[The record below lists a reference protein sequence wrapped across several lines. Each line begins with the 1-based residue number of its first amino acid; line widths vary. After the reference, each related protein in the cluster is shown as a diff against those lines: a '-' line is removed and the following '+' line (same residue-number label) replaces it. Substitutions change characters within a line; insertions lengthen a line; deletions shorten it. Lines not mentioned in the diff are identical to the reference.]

1 MSMSRKA
8 KIWLVI
14 LAIPVVLVVAGIVV
28 LKMMFTSEKLKS
40 IVIPRAESATGRS
53 VAINDI
59 SLVVFPSIALRMEGV
74 SISNRQGEGFS
85 PAPLLTLDA
94 LRLNLK
100 LLPLFRSRIEVTSL
114 ELDRPR
120 IVLEVNSRNE
130 TNYSNLTGGG
140 SPAAP
145 STPAGGGAP
154 PGTPTP
160 KGGGAAPGSS
170 PSPGVKGPEPS
181 GSTAPKTEN
190 GPGFSVSSTASFL
203 VSNLLVNNGSV
214 DYVNFKDSSATRV
227 RNLSLAMDIGTEG
240 DRIIISGNAV
250 TDSLSYGTVE
260 TPMLEGL
267 RLRLDSRM
275 SYDLSKDLLEF
286 EKGDMTFQDMR
297 LALKGTVSHVRT
309 NSVLDIAVGS
319 DSLNIADLFSLV
331 PKEYLKKAEGI
342 RGTGIA
348 RIHIAVT
355 GTLTDSTTADIAGTV
370 AATGA
375 SIQYPQLP
383 KPISDIT
390 LLSGFTRTKTKQEFH
405 IEKMTASLGGAPF
418 SLAMSVVNFDK
429 PYLTL
434 SAAGSLNLATVP
446 EYYPLE
452 KGTELGGEMKLDIH
466 IEGKVSDPKSMRAS
480 GSMTFQDVS
489 AKTAGTAK
497 PVRKLNG
504 ALTFNNDVVET
515 AKLSLLI
522 GESDMTLSCRVKNYL
537 SLVSKDKNAPQAAAT
552 MTLQSTHLYARDI
565 MTEQAAPVAG
575 TPKQGGAQPV
585 PGTAEGPKGGKVQ
598 PASVTAETPNA
609 GRPATSKTTQVSGKA
624 AFPLPAMDIDAS
636 AAIGTLTLEKFE
648 FTNIKGAMHVSKGV
662 ITMQNLSLNAFGGSV
677 SSNGSVDLNKPDR
690 PLFDLSLNLNGVE
703 AATLLSHF
711 TSFGQKLS
719 GALTTSTKLKGAL
732 NDTLG
737 LVPETVEGDGK
748 VAVKNGS
755 LKGFKVNQ
763 SLASILKL
771 PDLET
776 IQFKDWGN
784 DFTVQKGRLTIKDL
798 TITASTGQYVVNGS
812 QGLDGS
818 LDYHMALYLPASTA
832 PKLNIPGFAGE
843 AVNLFKDQSGRLK
856 LDFNI
861 GGTTDNPKVQLDT
874 DPAKNR
880 AVDMAKQKLDDEK
893 KKAVDQLKNKASDAL
908 KKLFKK

>member
-1 MSMSRKA
+1 MSMSRKS
-8 KIWLVI
+8 KIWLTI
-14 LAIPVVLVVAGIVV
+14 LAIPVVLVIAGVVV
-28 LKMMFTSEKLKS
+28 LKIMFTSDKLKS
-40 IVIPRAESATGRS
+40 MVIPRAETATGRT

-59 SLVVFPSIALRMEGV
+59 SLSVFPSIALKMEGV
-74 SISNRQGEGFS
+74 SISNRRGEGFS
-85 PAPLLTLDA
+85 SDPLLTLDA

-100 LLPLFRSRIEVTSL
+100 LLPLFKSRIEVNSL
-114 ELDRPR
+114 EFDRPR
-120 IVLEVNSRNE
+120 LLLEVNGRNE

-140 SPAAP
+140 SSVAP
-145 STPAGGGAP
+145 PNPAGGGAP
-154 PGTPTP
+154 AATPNPT
-160 KGGGAAPGSS
+160 GRGI
-170 PSPGVKGPEPS
+170 PS
-181 GSTAPKTEN
+181 GSAASPNLKNPEPPGPAAPKTETA
-190 GPGFSVSSTASFL
+190 PGFSMSSTSGFL
-203 VSNLLVNNGSV
+203 VSNLLVNDGSV

-227 RNLSLAMDIGTEG
+227 RNLSLALELGTEG

-267 RLRLDSRM
+267 RVRLDSRM

-297 LALKGTVSHVRT
+297 LVLKGTVSHVRS
-309 NSVLDIAVGS
+309 NSVLDVTVGS
-319 DSLNIADLFSLV
+319 DSLNIADFFSLI
-331 PKEYLKKAEGI
+331 PREYLKRAEGV

-383 KPISDIT
+383 KPIRDIT
-390 LLSGFTRTKTKQEFH
+390 LLSDFTRTKTKQEFH
-405 IEKMTASLGGAPF
+405 IEKMTANLGGSPF
-418 SLAMSVVNFDK
+418 SMAMRVVNFDN

-452 KGTELGGEMKLDIH
+452 KGTELGGEMKLDIR
-466 IEGKVSDPKSMRAS
+466 IDGKVMDPKSLHAS

-489 AKTAGTAK
+489 AKTASTAK

-504 ALTFNNDVVET
+504 TITFNNEVVET
-515 AKLSLLI
+515 AKLSLFI

-537 SLVSKDKNAPQAAAT
+537 SLVSKDKNAPQSSAT
-552 MTLQSTHLYARDI
+552 MALQSNHLFARDI
-565 MTEQAAPVAG
+565 MTEQTAPAA
-575 TPKQGGAQPV
+575 GAQK
-585 PGTAEGPKGGKVQ
+585 GGSAQTASGPAEAPKGGNLQ
-598 PASVTAETPNA
+598 PAPITPESPNA
-609 GRPATSKTTQVSGKA
+609 GRSATSKATGKA

-636 AAIGTLTLEKFE
+636 ATIGTLTLEKFE
-648 FTNIKGAMHVSKGV
+648 FTNIKGAMRVSKGV
-662 ITMQNLSLNAFGGSV
+662 VTMQNLALNAFGGTVV
-677 SSNGSVDLNKPDR
+677 SSGSVDLNKPDR

-703 AATLLSHF
+703 AAALLSHF

-763 SLASILKL
+763 TLASSLKL

-784 DFTVQKGRLTIKDL
+784 DFTVRKGRLTIKDL

-818 LDYHMALYLPASTA
+818 LDYHMALYLPPSAAS
-832 PKLNIPGFAGE
+832 KLNIPGFAGE

-880 AVDMAKQKLDDEK
+880 AVDLAKQKLEDEA
-893 KKAVDQLKNKASDAL
+893 KKAGDQLKNKATDAL

>member
-1 MSMSRKA
+1 
-8 KIWLVI
+8 
-14 LAIPVVLVVAGIVV
+14 
-28 LKMMFTSEKLKS
+28 
-40 IVIPRAESATGRS
+40 
-53 VAINDI
+53 
-59 SLVVFPSIALRMEGV
+59 
-74 SISNRQGEGFS
+74 
-85 PAPLLTLDA
+85 
-94 LRLNLK
+94 
-100 LLPLFRSRIEVTSL
+100 
-114 ELDRPR
+114 
-120 IVLEVNSRNE
+120 
-130 TNYSNLTGGG
+130 
-140 SPAAP
+140 
-145 STPAGGGAP
+145 
-154 PGTPTP
+154 
-160 KGGGAAPGSS
+160 
-170 PSPGVKGPEPS
+170 
-181 GSTAPKTEN
+181 
-190 GPGFSVSSTASFL
+190 
-203 VSNLLVNNGSV
+203 
-214 DYVNFKDSSATRV
+214 
-227 RNLSLAMDIGTEG
+227 
-240 DRIIISGNAV
+240 
-250 TDSLSYGTVE
+250 
-260 TPMLEGL
+260 
-267 RLRLDSRM
+267 
-275 SYDLSKDLLEF
+275 
-286 EKGDMTFQDMR
+286 MTFQDMR
-297 LALKGTVSHVRT
+297 LALKGTVSHVRA

-348 RIHIAVT
+348 RIHLAVT
-355 GTLTDSTTADIAGTV
+355 GTLTDTTTADIAGTV

-390 LLSGFTRTKTKQEFH
+390 LLSGFTRTKVKQEFH
-405 IEKMTASLGGAPF
+405 IEKMTANLGGAPF
-418 SLAMSVVNFDK
+418 SMAMSVVNFDK

-504 ALTFNNDVVET
+504 TLTFNNDVAET

-537 SLVSKDKNAPQAAAT
+537 SLVSKDRNAPQAAAT
-552 MTLQSTHLYARDI
+552 MTLQSTHLFARDI
-565 MTEQAAPVAG
+565 MTAEPAPPA
-575 TPKQGGAQPV
+575 GAQKEV
-585 PGTAEGPKGGKVQ
+585 SAR
-598 PASVTAETPNA
+598 PASVTTESPKA
-609 GRPATSKTTQVSGKA
+609 GQPASARTVQASGKA

-636 AAIGTLTLEKFE
+636 ATIGTLTLEKFE
-648 FTNIKGAMHVSKGV
+648 FTNIRGAMHVSKGV

-677 SSNGSVDLNKPDR
+677 NSNGSVDLNKPDR

-763 SLASILKL
+763 TLASQLKL

-818 LDYHMALYLPASTA
+818 LDYHMALYLPPSAA

-880 AVDMAKQKLDDEK
+880 AVELAKQKLEDEK
-893 KKAVDQLKNKASDAL
+893 KKVGDQLKNKASDAL

>member
-1 MSMSRKA
+1 MSRKS
-8 KIWLVI
+8 KIWLI
-14 LAIPVVLVVAGIVV
+14 LLAIPVVLVIAGVIV
-28 LKMMFTSEKLKS
+28 LKVMFTSDKLKS
-40 IVIPRAESATGRS
+40 MIIPRAEAATGRS
-53 VAINDI
+53 VAINDV

-74 SISNRQGEGFS
+74 SISNRKGEGFS
-85 PAPLLTLDA
+85 SSPLLALDA
-94 LRLNLK
+94 LRLNVK
-100 LLPLFRSRIEVTSL
+100 LLPLLKSRVEVTSL

-120 IVLEVNSRNE
+120 LLLEVNGQNE

-140 SPAAP
+140 SPAGVAAP
-145 STPAGGGAP
+145 PA
-154 PGTPTP
+154 PGTP
-160 KGGGAAPGSS
+160 GH
-170 PSPGVKGPEPS
+170 S
-181 GSTAPKTEN
+181 GSPASETEN
-190 GPGFSVSSTASFL
+190 PPASTSATAFL
-203 VSNLLVNNGSV
+203 VSNLHVNNGSV
-214 DYVNFKDSSATRV
+214 NYVNYKDNSATRV
-227 RNLSLAMDIGTEG
+227 RNLSLAMEIGTEG
-240 DRIIISGNAV
+240 DKIIITGNAV

-260 TPMLEGL
+260 TPLLEGL
-267 RLRLDSRM
+267 RLRLDPRM

-286 EKGDMTFQDMR
+286 VKGDMTFQDMR
-297 LALKGTVSHVRT
+297 LVMKGTVSRVRS
-309 NSVLDIAVGS
+309 NSFLNLTVGS
-319 DSLNIADLFSLV
+319 DSLNIADLFSLI
-331 PKEYLKKAEGI
+331 PREYLKKAEGV

-348 RIHIAVT
+348 RIHISIT

-383 KPISDIT
+383 KSITGIS
-390 LLSGFTRTKTKQEFH
+390 LVSGFTRTKTNQEFH
-405 IEKMTASLGGAPF
+405 IDNMTANLGGAPF
-418 SLAMSVVNFDK
+418 SMSMKVVNFDD
-429 PYLTL
+429 PHISL
-434 SAAGSLNLATVP
+434 SAAGSLDLSTVP
-446 EYYPLE
+446 EYYPLD
-452 KGTELGGEMKLDIH
+452 KGTELGGKMGVDIH
-466 IEGKVSDPKSMRAS
+466 IEGKLSDPKSMHGS

-497 PVRKLNG
+497 PVHKLNG
-504 ALTFNNDVVET
+504 TLTFSNEIVEAT
-515 AKLSLLI
+515 KLSLLI

-552 MTLQSTHLYARDI
+552 MTLQSNHLFARDI
-565 MTEQAAPVAG
+565 MTEGPAPAA
-575 TPKQGGAQPV
+575 GAQNGGPTV
-585 PGTAEGPKGGKVQ
+585 PGK
-598 PASVTAETPNA
+598 S
-609 GRPATSKTTQVSGKA
+609 SGKA
-624 AFPLPAMDIDAS
+624 AFPLPAMDIDAN
-636 AAIGTLTLEKFE
+636 ATIGTLTMEKFE
-648 FTNIKGAMHVSKGV
+648 FTNIRGTMRISKGV
-662 ITMQNLSLNAFGGSV
+662 VTMQNLALNAFGGSV
-677 SSNGSVDLNKPDR
+677 VSNGSLDLNKPDR
-690 PLFDLSLNLNGVE
+690 PLFDLNLNLNGVE

-711 TSFGQKLS
+711 TSFGQRLS
-719 GALTTSTKLKGAL
+719 GALTTSTRLKGAL

-737 LVPETVEGDGK
+737 LVPDALEGDGK
-748 VAVKNGS
+748 VAVKSGS

-763 SLASILKL
+763 TLASQLKL

-784 DFTVQKGRLTIKDL
+784 DFTVQKGRLTLKDL

-880 AVDMAKQKLDDEK
+880 AVDLAKQKLEDEK
-893 KKAVDQLKNKASDAL
+893 KKLGEQLKNKASDAL

>member
-1 MSMSRKA
+1 MSLSRKA

-14 LAIPVVLVVAGIVV
+14 LAIPVILVVAGVVV

-40 IVIPRAESATGRS
+40 MVIPRAEAATGRS

-74 SISNRQGEGFS
+74 SISNRRGDGFS
-85 PAPLLTLDA
+85 STPLLTLDA

-100 LLPLFRSRIEVTSL
+100 ILPLLRSRIEVTSL

-120 IVLEVNSRNE
+120 ILLEVNRQNE

-140 SPAAP
+140 APAAP
-145 STPAGGGAP
+145 LNPAVGGAP
-154 PGTPTP
+154 AASSRPT
-160 KGGGAAPGSS
+160 GAPGSVS
-170 PSPGVKGPEPS
+170 SQNLKNPEPS
-181 GSTAPKTEN
+181 PPAGPKTDN
-190 GPGFSVSSTASFL
+190 SPGFSMSSTSGFL
-203 VSNLLVNNGSV
+203 VSNLLVNDGSV
-214 DYVNFKDSSATRV
+214 DYVDFTDSSATRV
-227 RNLSLAMDIGTEG
+227 RNLSLAMELGTEG

-250 TDSLSYGTVE
+250 TDSLSYGTVG

-267 RLRLDSRM
+267 RLRFDSRM
-275 SYDLSKDLLEF
+275 SYDLSKDLLVF
-286 EKGDMTFQDMR
+286 DKGDLIFQDMR
-297 LALKGTVSHVRT
+297 LVLKGTVSHART
-309 NSVLDIAVGS
+309 NSVLDISVGS

-331 PKEYLKKAEGI
+331 PREYLKKAEGI
-342 RGTGIA
+342 KGTGIA
-348 RIHIAVT
+348 RVHIAVT
-355 GTLTDSTTADIAGTV
+355 GTLTDSSTADLAGTV

-405 IEKMTASLGGAPF
+405 IEKMTANLGGAPF
-418 SLAMSVVNFDK
+418 SMAMSVVNFDK

-480 GSMTFQDVS
+480 GSMVFHDVS

-504 ALTFNNDVVET
+504 TLTFNNEVAET
-515 AKLSLLI
+515 PKLSLMI

-537 SLVSKDKNAPQAAAT
+537 SLVSKDKNAPQAAAA
-552 MTLQSTHLYARDI
+552 MTLQSTHLFARDI
-565 MTEQAAPVAG
+565 MTGEPAPAAGAQ
-575 TPKQGGAQPV
+575 KQGSAPPASGAVAPEPPKSDQPV
-585 PGTAEGPKGGKVQ
+585 PPK
-598 PASVTAETPNA
+598 T
-609 GRPATSKTTQVSGKA
+609 SGKA

-636 AAIGTLTLEKFE
+636 ATIGTLTMEKFE
-648 FTNIKGAMHVSKGV
+648 FTNIRGAMHVSKGV
-662 ITMQNLSLNAFGGSV
+662 VTMQNLSLNAFGGSV
-677 SSNGSVDLNKPDR
+677 VSNGSVDFNKPDR

-719 GALTTSTKLKGAL
+719 GSLTTSTKLKGAL

-763 SLASILKL
+763 SLASSLKL

-818 LDYHMALYLPASTA
+818 LDYHMALYLPPSTA

-843 AVNLFKDQSGRLK
+843 AVNLFKDQSGRFK

-880 AVDMAKQKLDDEK
+880 AVDLAKQKLEDEK
-893 KKAVDQLKNKASDAL
+893 KKVGDQLKNKATDAL